1 MALRD
6 WMIAFNNAKEM
17 EANGEQGAALIAE
30 YERVIS
36 KLGEGPFTEAQ
47 NHIRKEV
54 FRNLYELL
62 TLQGDEEKAKH
73 YKELADALTDLT
85 FSED

>member
-1 MALRD
+1 MPLKD

-17 EANGEQGAALIAE
+17 EANGDQGPTLIAE
-30 YERVIS
+30 YERVID

-62 TLQGDEEKAKH
+62 TLQDEAEKAQK
-73 YKELADALTDLT
+73 YQELAEGLTDLT